1 MAKKIKF
8 PLEMEN
14 GVMVRTLEQ
23 LKESFS
29 LEKVLSYYT
38 SGKLL
43 TWLNDRYY
51 EEESIQIGKLNSSS
65 VDFKQKLCEIFDVE
79 YTADDEIDMEI
90 LEQRN
95 IKISKLKQFTEDESI
110 IKSVDSVAFNQEELA
125 DLLDEDITPIYL
137 CSEEFTIPISKENVA
152 YIGVNNP
159 IININSQE
167 DIDLRKKNITISNI
181 KIKNKGKGKILGV
194 SIKDEEN
201 NNNVVNDHN
210 YLDNTLSRLNYGD
223 NNNSDKNNEDGEIN
237 KKIVNNSFD
246 DILIRLNGENEWE
259 RDLIQSDVNGK
270 NKKKIAESVSTFAR
284 YEGTVFYYTNFEEK
298 IYRYDIET
306 GETEFL
312 NIDIGNADVHSP
324 HLYATKNFIIWELGG
339 EIYRADYD
347 GDFKE
352 KISEPS
358 NSLIEKLVVKDDVLY
373 CLPVWPKETPFYKV
387 DLNTKRRTTILY
399 DDNISAFDIY
409 NNKIYF
415 SKGVQYNICIC
426 ESDLDGKNIRILQ
439 DCMKNRV
446 ANIKCEFN
454 KLIYFIAKNGFSS
467 LYGYIEN
474 TISLDNA

>member
-23 LKESFS
+23 LKDDFS
-29 LEKVLSYYT
+29 LEKVLNYYA
-38 SGKLL
+38 SGKLI

-51 EEESIQIGKLNSSS
+51 EDEAMQVEKLNSSS
-65 VDFKQKLCEIFDVE
+65 ADFKQKLCEIFDVE
-79 YTADDEIDMEI
+79 YIADDEIDMEI

-110 IKSVDSVAFNQEELA
+110 IKNVDSVAFNQEELA

-137 CSEEFTIPISKENVA
+137 CSEEFTIPISKENVT

-194 SIKDEEN
+194 SIKEEEN

-210 YLDNTLSRLNYGD
+210 YLDSTLVRLNYGD
-223 NNNSDKNNEDGEIN
+223 NKNSDENSKDDEIN
-237 KKIVNNSFD
+237 EKIVRNNSFD
-246 DILIRLNGENEWE
+246 NILIGLSGDNQLA
-259 RDLIQSDVNGK
+259 RDLIQSDVDGK

-284 YEGTVFYYTNFEEK
+284 YEGTVFYYTNYDRK
-298 IYRYDIET
+298 IYKYDIET
-306 GETEFL
+306 SKTQLL
-312 NIDIGNADVHSP
+312 NIDIGNTTFHSP
-324 HLYATKNFIIWELGG
+324 HLYATKSFIIWEIGG
-339 EIYRADYD
+339 NIYRADYD

-352 KISEPS
+352 EISGDSSGKIR
-358 NSLIEKLVVKDDVLY
+358 IKDHLLY
-373 CLPVWPKETPFYKV
+373 SISQSRLETSIYKV
-387 DLNTKRRTTILY
+387 DLNTKRRSTILCVR
-399 DDNISAFDIY
+399 DDISAFDIY

-415 SKGVQYNICIC
+415 AEGGQCDIYCIYEC
-426 ESDLDGKNIRILQ
+426 DLDGGSIRTLKDHISIV
-439 DCMKNRV
+439 KE
-446 ANIKCEFN
+446 IKCEFN
-454 KLIYFIAKNGFSS
+454 NLTYFTNKEKWNFFA
-467 LYGYIEN
+467 GYIEN
-474 TISLDNA
+474 TISLDNV

>member
-23 LKESFS
+23 LKDDFS
-29 LEKVLSYYT
+29 LEKVLNYYA

-51 EEESIQIGKLNSSS
+51 EDEAIQIGKLNSSS
-65 VDFKQKLCEIFDVE
+65 ADFKQKLCEIFDVE
-79 YTADDEIDMEI
+79 YIADDEIDMEV

-110 IKSVDSVAFNQEELA
+110 IKNVDSVAFNQEELA

-137 CSEEFTIPISKENVA
+137 CSEEFTIPISKENVT

-167 DIDLRKKNITISNI
+167 DIDLRRKNITISNI
-181 KIKNKGKGKILGV
+181 KIKNKGKGKILDV
-194 SIKDEEN
+194 SIKDDEN

-210 YLDNTLSRLNYGD
+210 YLDSTLSRLNYGD
-223 NNNSDKNNEDGEIN
+223 NKNNDKNNKDDGIN

-246 DILIRLNGENEWE
+246 DILIRLNGENEWD
-259 RDLIQSDVNGK
+259 RDLIQSDLDGK

-284 YEGTVFYYTNFEEK
+284 YEGTVFYYKSSDEK
-298 IYRYDIET
+298 VYKYDIET
-306 GETEFL
+306 SKIQLL
-312 NIDIGNADVHSP
+312 NIDIRDKDFQGL
-324 HLYATKNFIIWELGG
+324 HLYATKNFIIWQLGG

-347 GDFKE
+347 GDFRE
-352 KISEPS
+352 KISGDS
-358 NSLIEKLVVKDDVLY
+358 SGKIIIKDDMLY
-373 CLPVWPKETPFYKV
+373 SISQSRLETSIYKV
-387 DLNTKRRTTILY
+387 DLKTKRRTTILCVR
-399 DDNISAFDIY
+399 DHISAFDIY

-415 SKGVQYNICIC
+415 AEGGQYDIYCIYEC
-426 ESDLDGKNIRILQ
+426 DLDGGNIRILK
-439 DCMKNRV
+439 DHVNYV
-446 ANIKCEFN
+446 NDIKCEFN
-454 KLIYFIAKNGFSS
+454 KLIYFTKKNKLSTF
-467 LYGYIEN
+467 LVEYIEN
-474 TISLDNA
+474 IISLDNV